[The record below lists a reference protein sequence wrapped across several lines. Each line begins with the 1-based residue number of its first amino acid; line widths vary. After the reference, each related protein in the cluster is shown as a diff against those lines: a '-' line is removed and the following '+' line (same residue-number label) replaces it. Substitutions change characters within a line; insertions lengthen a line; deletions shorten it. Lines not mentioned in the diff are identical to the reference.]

1 MTTEPNPSHTYSG
14 NGPYTFCITVSSE
27 ADSCEATY
35 CETLSVDSL
44 GMLEGFM
51 SGFTVHVMGAG
62 EVVNSVETPEWTDTF
77 EVFPNPVEEGQLQL
91 RGLDFRQGDLTA
103 ELTTLTGERL
113 ALDLSFA
120 NAAEGRLTLQLDGLA
135 PGIYLL
141 RLEQSG
147 VWATRKV
154 IIR

>member
-1 MTTEPNPSHTYSG
+1 M
-14 NGPYTFCITVSSE
+14 
-27 ADSCEATY
+27 
-35 CETLSVDSL
+35 
-44 GMLEGFM
+44 
-51 SGFTVHVMGAG
+51 
-62 EVVNSVETPEWTDTF
+62 
-77 EVFPNPVEEGQLQL
+77 EEGQLQL

-113 ALDLSFA
+113 ALDLSSA